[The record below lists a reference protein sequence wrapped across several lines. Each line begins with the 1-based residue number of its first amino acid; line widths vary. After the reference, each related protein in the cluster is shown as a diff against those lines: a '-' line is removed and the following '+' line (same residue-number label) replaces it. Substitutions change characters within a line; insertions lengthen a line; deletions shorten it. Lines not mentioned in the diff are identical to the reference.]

1 VINQKDLY
9 RYKSPFPKFLLGFST
24 QFSYG
29 KWTLNT
35 VLRSNI
41 GNYMYNGIAT
51 GAVRANIL
59 NPLGYLANSLDDVRN
74 TGFINGQN
82 QSDYYIENASF
93 LKMDNLGLSYNAGKM
108 FRDKLSLRL
117 TANCQNVF
125 TITKYKGLD
134 PEIYGGID
142 NAIYPRPRIF
152 VLGASIQ
159 FQ

>member
-1 VINQKDLY
+1 
-9 RYKSPFPKFLLGFST
+9 
-24 QFSYG
+24 
-29 KWTLNT
+29 WTLST

-59 NPLGYLANSLDDVRN
+59 NPLGYLANSLDDAQY

-93 LKMDNLGLSYNAGKM
+93 LKMDNLGLSYNAGKLLHN
-108 FRDKLSLRL
+108 KVGLRI

-125 TITKYKGLD
+125 TVTKYRGLD

-142 NAIYPRPRIF
+142 NAIYPCPRIF
-152 VLGASIQ
+152 VLGANIQ
-159 FQ
+159 

>member
-1 VINQKDLY
+1 
-9 RYKSPFPKFLLGFST
+9 
-24 QFSYG
+24 
-29 KWTLNT
+29 
-35 VLRSNI
+35 
-41 GNYMYNGIAT
+41 
-51 GAVRANIL
+51 
-59 NPLGYLANSLDDVRN
+59 
-74 TGFINGQN
+74 
-82 QSDYYIENASF
+82 
-93 LKMDNLGLSYNAGKM
+93 MDNLGLSYNAGKM